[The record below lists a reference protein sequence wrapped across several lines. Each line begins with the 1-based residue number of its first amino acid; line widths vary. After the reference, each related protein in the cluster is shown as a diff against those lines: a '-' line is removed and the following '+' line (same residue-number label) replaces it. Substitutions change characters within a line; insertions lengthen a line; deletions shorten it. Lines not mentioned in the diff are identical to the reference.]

1 MSFIIDNLIVPIT
14 ENPTPFIIAG
24 VIIYILAKILV
35 KFTSCTIVAG
45 IPDFIILSI
54 LDLVIVV
61 YFFVQNIEV
70 LNVIFSII
78 FFVLLTV
85 SVFLSIK
92 SNWGILLP
100 IYLVVSLVVK
110 AILLI
115 LIPVCLLLMI
125 GSIFTG
131 VPDKR
136 YKDGTKYN
144 EYTEISNQISDLA
157 EKLVFSLVR
166 EEK

>member
-1 MSFIIDNLIVPIT
+1 MNFIIDNLIVPIT

-78 FFVLLTV
+78 FFVLLAI

-92 SNWGILLP
+92 SNLGILLP

-115 LIPVCLLLMI
+115 LIPVCLLLII
-125 GSIFTG
+125 GSLFSG
-131 VPDKR
+131 RPDKR

-144 EYTEISNQISDLA
+144 EQTRNYDSMWDLA
-157 EKLVFSLVR
+157 EKLVISLVR